1 VSRNTVLN
9 IQAALVL
16 AGPIVAWIFVPE
28 QILLPLAW
36 GLVALGVGGAFAARA
51 YIGRLHAAEARIESG
66 EDLEAIQSI
75 RDRMDLATQAGIT
88 VALLGFGA
96 FLVLMLEYID

>member
-1 VSRNTVLN
+1 VSPKTILN
-9 IQAALVL
+9 IQAAFVLVS
-16 AGPIVAWIFVPE
+16 PIVAWMFVPE

-36 GLVALGVGGAFAARA
+36 GLLALGVGGAFAARA

-75 RDRMDLATQAGIT
+75 RDRKDLATQAGIAI
-88 VALLGFGA
+88 ALLGFVA